1 MEYALLMIG
10 VVIVLIILVR
20 SVRVVKQGRL
30 AAVESFG
37 RFVKTLKPGL
47 NFVIPVIQNVAE
59 TVDMRQRSLDLDPQ
73 DIITKDNVNLKIDAS
88 AKYHVDNI
96 EEYLY
101 GNTDPEGLLLLDIQN
116 ELRDIIGTMTMAEIL
131 GGTNRINQELNQRV
145 FGKTDSYG
153 VTIDRVNIGEVIPP
167 ASIIDAMNKQITA
180 DRERDAELI
189 AADARQKTVE
199 MDTKTQNDKLLA
211 DARAQAEKI
220 AIDTEA
226 KVKQIRDINNAL
238 NDSNLSA
245 EALEYLDI
253 EARKALAKGPNN
265 TVILMDSKNHS
276 QIADN
281 LATLEAYRQTN
292 RS

>member
-1 MEYALLMIG
+1 MEAIYLLIG
-10 VVIVLIILVR
+10 FFILLIILVR

-59 TVDMRQRSLDLDPQ
+59 TVDMRQRSLDLEPQ